1 MFLIYSTVKLPTV
14 ASLELYKLTVNS
26 IDTYRERFIDDGINE
41 EEINQTKQD
50 VLYKVNE
57 TSVVTEKEKELK
69 NTILYSSKQ

>member
-1 MFLIYSTVKLPTV
+1 M
-14 ASLELYKLTVNS
+14 
-26 IDTYRERFIDDGINE
+26 RFIDDGINE